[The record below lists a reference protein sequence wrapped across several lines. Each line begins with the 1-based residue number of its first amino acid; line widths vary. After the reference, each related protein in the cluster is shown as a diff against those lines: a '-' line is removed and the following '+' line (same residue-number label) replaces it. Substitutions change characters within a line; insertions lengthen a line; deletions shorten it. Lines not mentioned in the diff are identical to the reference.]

1 MTKEV
6 PGGERQITNE
16 MTEEEKKEFDVTNL
30 TKVEKDGEQEKKT
43 IFSSLLHK
51 ITKKETQQNKEG
63 KENEKEDD

>member
-1 MTKEV
+1 
-6 PGGERQITNE
+6 